1 MTNCKYIDDYINLVR
16 KNEYP
21 SCKEQYLLCDY
32 VEKVFKE
39 EDIYVN
45 IEQLEK
51 YLSYQKYFPYKL
63 FEWEKFCFTLHN
75 CTYKRNGQL
84 RFPILFV
91 YVGRGAGKNG
101 YLAFEDFCLLTPT
114 NGVREYNI
122 DIFAT
127 SEDQAKASWQDVYNV
142 LEDNKS
148 KMEKHFH
155 WTKETIVNLKT
166 NSTFSFNT
174 SNPKTKD
181 GARPGKVDFDEIH
194 AYENNKLIGVA
205 VTGLGK
211 KAHPRRTYITTDGN
225 VRDGFLDAQIDNGLK
240 ILNGEKED
248 NGTLPFMCRLDNE
261 EEIHDKAMWHKA
273 NPSLRYFPNLLQVME
288 IEYSDYLID
297 PIQYSD
303 FATKRMNR
311 PTRATEGGVTDWD
324 NIEATNQEIDES
336 LLKGMPCVAG
346 IDYMQTTD
354 FLSAGLLYR
363 VNGKDYW
370 ITHTWVCKECR
381 DLPRIKAD
389 LKAWERKG
397 LLTFV
402 DAREIPPELPAI
414 WLANEAGKRNS
425 QILKIGIDSYRYQ
438 LLSKA
443 LRDIYFS
450 AEKDFNNVVKIRPSD
465 EMKIIPTIT
474 SGFINY
480 KFVWGDNEL
489 MRWYCNNSKIIISP
503 AGNMTY
509 GKIDPKPRKTDG
521 FKAFVM
527 AECVADVLDVYQH
540 KSNKSDKADTTDL
553 MQVYTY

>member
-1 MTNCKYIDDYINLVR
+1 
-16 KNEYP
+16 
-21 SCKEQYLLCDY
+21 
-32 VEKVFKE
+32 
-39 EDIYVN
+39 
-45 IEQLEK
+45 
-51 YLSYQKYFPYKL
+51 
-63 FEWEKFCFTLHN
+63 
-75 CTYKRNGQL
+75 
-84 RFPILFV
+84 
-91 YVGRGAGKNG
+91 
-101 YLAFEDFCLLTPT
+101 
-114 NGVREYNI
+114 
-122 DIFAT
+122 
-127 SEDQAKASWQDVYNV
+127 
-142 LEDNKS
+142 
-148 KMEKHFH
+148 
-155 WTKETIVNLKT
+155 
-166 NSTFSFNT
+166 
-174 SNPKTKD
+174 
-181 GARPGKVDFDEIH
+181 
-194 AYENNKLIGVA
+194 
-205 VTGLGK
+205 
-211 KAHPRRTYITTDGN
+211 
-225 VRDGFLDAQIDNGLK
+225 
-240 ILNGEKED
+240 
-248 NGTLPFMCRLDNE
+248 
-261 EEIHDKAMWHKA
+261 MWHKA

-288 IEYSDYLID
+288 IEYSDYLND

-324 NIEATNQEIDES
+324 NIMATNQEIDES

-354 FLSAGLLYR
+354 FLAAGLLYR

-381 DLPRIKAD
+381 DLPRVKAD
-389 LKAWERKG
+389 LNAWERKG

-425 QILKIGIDSYRYQ
+425 QILKIGLIVIGISCYQ
-438 LLSKA
+438 SVEGY
-443 LRDIYFS
+443 IFFS
-450 AEKDFNNVVKIRPSD
+450 RKDFNNVMKIRPSD

-474 SGFINY
+474 SGFINH
-480 KFVWGDNEL
+480 KFAWGDNEL

-527 AECVADVLDVYQH
+527 AECVSDILDTYQY